1 MIINPKVL
9 ELTKDQLSTYTIEQK
24 LDLLPYVDFEDLDD
38 LYKVLSSELF
48 DDIFEYYK
56 KFYFNDKLD
65 SKTPIEQKISTYL
78 YLTDQEQKQ
87 IDNIEDTL
95 YWRPCP
101 TIEEFINSDEYLG
114 LLFKN
119 SLYPYW
125 KRTYS
130 EIFAPGSAI
139 NKVIFTGSTSAG
151 KSTAARIGVLYSI
164 YRLICLRDPRAVLN
178 VSKESV
184 LSAFILSVNL
194 KLAERTNYDPF
205 LSILENSPCFRRVRK
220 VEELNNFGPNDP
232 VPFVPARSDVSIKFP
247 NNIMFQIGSTITHT
261 VSNNIFCSFSDEVS
275 EKSSPVEIEKTLN
288 LLNSIDKRLEGR
300 FMGSNYIFQIIAS
313 SAKTSNSALG
323 EYIKK
328 IPKTPSFKIYN
339 PRAWEIKNDV
349 AFIGDGTTFPVLV
362 GNGVIQSRIL
372 TQEEDI
378 KQAENGT
385 FPLENGCE
393 ILMVPTVYK
402 KDFELN
408 LEQSLQDIAGVAT
421 AENKLM
427 FRDTSKLENEFLTP
441 ELNLKCEL
449 GKDNI
454 LINSLPEDMFEYT
467 NGIERLVR
475 YPKAP
480 RYVHVDLA
488 EAGGHSE
495 AGISMCHKERYIHP
509 VSGEA
514 ITIYVFDFI
523 AWINAEKRI
532 DINAVEKLW
541 IDLITK
547 KNVIIDSI
555 SYDQFQSESSLQSL
569 KMSGLIRSV
578 QKLSVDVNINPYE
591 YFASQLELGRIKA
604 GVCPYFKK
612 QLHSLKLENGKVQ
625 RTTQRKDMVDSCVG
639 SVELARRNY
648 QDIPKIDYL
657 REKIRIREIK
667 YDNFIEKDSSLIEI

>member
-38 LYKVLSSELF
+38 LYRVLSSDLF

-56 KFYFNDKLD
+56 KFYFNDKLE

-339 PRAWEIKNDV
+339 PRAWEIKNDA

-362 GNGVIQSRIL
+362 GNGVIQSKIL
-372 TQEEDI
+372 TQEDDI
-378 KQAENGT
+378 KQAEEGT
-385 FPLENGCE
+385 FPLENGCFTE
-393 ILMVPTVYK
+393 DTQIL
-402 KDFELN
+402 
-408 LEQSLQDIAGVAT
+408 
-421 AENKLM
+421 
-427 FRDTSKLENEFLTP
+427 TSKGYKSFK
-441 ELNLKCEL
+441 ELVNNY
-449 GKDNI
+449 KDI
-454 LINSLPEDMFEYT
+454 QVY
-467 NGIERLVR
+467 
-475 YPKAP
+475 
-480 RYVHVDLA
+480 
-488 EAGGHSE
+488 
-495 AGISMCHKERYIHP
+495 
-509 VSGEA
+509 
-514 ITIYVFDFI
+514 
-523 AWINAEKRI
+523 
-532 DINAVEKLW
+532 
-541 IDLITK
+541 
-547 KNVIIDSI
+547 
-555 SYDQFQSESSLQSL
+555 
-569 KMSGLIRSV
+569 
-578 QKLSVDVNINPYE
+578 SVDPNTFQITSSNIKIVTKTKEVQHLIEFN
-591 YFASQLELGRIKA
+591 FNNTIIK
-604 GVCPYFKK
+604 CTLDHKF
-612 QLHSLKLENGKVQ
+612 LLKDGTYKMAKDLTEN
-625 RTTQRKDMVDSCVG
+625 DDIVDST
-639 SVELARRNY
+639 LM
-648 QDIPKIDYL
+648 DH
-657 REKIRIREIK
+657 
-667 YDNFIEKDSSLIEI
+667 FILTD